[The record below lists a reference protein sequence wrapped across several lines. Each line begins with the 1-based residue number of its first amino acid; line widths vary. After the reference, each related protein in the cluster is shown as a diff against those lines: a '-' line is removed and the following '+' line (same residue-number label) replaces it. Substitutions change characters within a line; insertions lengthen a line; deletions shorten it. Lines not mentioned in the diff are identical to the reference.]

1 VRVGLDLAIRARAAF
16 LPIRAFGAGGPMA
29 RRTFDVVDI
38 IDYAARRIM
47 RREPA
52 LAGGAGWPAGV
63 LRGEHAA

>member
-1 VRVGLDLAIRARAAF
+1 
-16 LPIRAFGAGGPMA
+16 MA
-29 RRTFDVVDI
+29 RRMFTMVDVT
-38 IDYAARRIM
+38 DYAARRIM

>member
-1 VRVGLDLAIRARAAF
+1 
-16 LPIRAFGAGGPMA
+16 MA
-29 RRTFDVVDI
+29 RRTFDVIDI
-38 IDYAARRIM
+38 CDYAARRIM

>member
-1 VRVGLDLAIRARAAF
+1 
-16 LPIRAFGAGGPMA
+16 
-29 RRTFDVVDI
+29 
-38 IDYAARRIM
+38 M